1 MMSKHRTWRKIFLG
15 NLKDICLML
24 ALFFNPFGFDV
35 LFKMVM
41 NWTGSYWITDVIFY
55 SLAGLFFGFYLYFR
69 RLSKEKIV
77 I

>member
-1 MMSKHRTWRKIFLG
+1 MSKQKTWRKIFLG

-55 SLAGLFFGFYLYFR
+55 SVAGLFFGCYIYLR
-69 RLSKEKIV
+69 RLSKEKI
-77 I
+77 II